1 MKAPVETREMAVRM
15 RAERE
20 HEAQLRTLSRV
31 LQDVHRG
38 LLEVSREQYELA
50 NGPVR
55 SKGELLQLLLHDE
68 TFVWLGPLSGLIV
81 EIDELAARD
90 PAPTSAETAAMGT
103 LVQAFTSSSD
113 DPEAFGSRYVAL
125 LASEP
130 RVAMS
135 HVGLRDVLGGLPEPR
150 AAWGQVE
157 RHVFERSRSNGPTEA
172 RKEKEA

>member
-1 MKAPVETREMAVRM
+1 MKAQVETTGAMTVRM
-15 RAERE
+15 TTESE
-20 HEAQLRTLSRV
+20 HGVQLRTLSRA

-38 LLEVSREQYELA
+38 LLEVSRERYELA

-55 SKGELLQLLLHDE
+55 SKGDLLQLLLHDE
-68 TFVWLGPLSGLIV
+68 TFAWLRPLSGLIV

-90 PAPTSAETAAMGT
+90 DAPTGAETAAIGA

-125 LASEP
+125 LSSEP

-135 HVGLRDVLGGLPEPR
+135 HIGLRDAL
-150 AAWGQVE
+150 A
-157 RHVFERSRSNGPTEA
+157 
-172 RKEKEA
+172 